1 MNTKDKIAVCS
12 RSFSKNPILRSDLL
26 NKYSNVT
33 FNDMGKA
40 LDNQD
45 LYEFLLGHDKAIIA
59 LEQIDSQLLNKL
71 PDLKVISKYGVGLD
85 SIQMDAMRRY
95 KIKLGWTGGV
105 NSRSVSELVISLS
118 INLLRHISEAN
129 KNVIAGNWFQL
140 MGSQLTRKKFGIIG
154 CGQVGKDLV
163 KLLQPFNCEILV
175 NDIIE
180 YTDFYKQYGV
190 KAMPLE
196 ELLSYS
202 DIVSL
207 HVPLDNSTLEMLSK
221 DRLLLMKPT
230 SILINLARGG
240 LVDEIFLTKILTE
253 NKIAGAAFD
262 VFLSEPPLNQNLLE
276 LTNFISTPHI
286 GGSSKEAV
294 LAMGSAAIKGLDNN
308 EIPSKLIFP

>member
-1 MNTKDKIAVCS
+1 
-12 RSFSKNPILRSDLL
+12 
-26 NKYSNVT
+26 
-33 FNDMGKA
+33 
-40 LDNQD
+40 
-45 LYEFLLGHDKAIIA
+45 
-59 LEQIDSQLLNKL
+59 
-71 PDLKVISKYGVGLD
+71 
-85 SIQMDAMRRY
+85 
-95 KIKLGWTGGV
+95 
-105 NSRSVSELVISLS
+105 
-118 INLLRHISEAN
+118 
-129 KNVIAGNWFQL
+129 